1 MEFMNQNENRNAQ
14 APDGFA
20 PRPALQTACH
30 YCGKSGRKQTAYQKS
45 RHFLSRV
52 FGILSIVFCI
62 FFYVSI
68 FLGIIGLIQAL
79 MSLGQ
84 HRDGRSH
91 AIAGVITSTIGTV
104 LSVISFLVWI
114 LVIANI

>member
-1 MEFMNQNENRNAQ
+1 MESMNQNENQ
-14 APDGFA
+14 YTQTPDGCSTQQPYHQPVIIA
-20 PRPALQTACH
+20 GNPAEDKRRTKNLAIISLVC
-30 YCGKSGRKQTAYQKS
+30 
-45 RHFLSRV
+45 
-52 FGILSIVFCI
+52 GILSIVFCI

-68 FLGIIGLIQAL
+68 
-79 MSLGQ
+79 SLGQ

>member
-1 MEFMNQNENRNAQ
+1 MESMNQNENQ
-14 APDGFA
+14 YTQTPDGCSTQQPYHQPVIIA
-20 PRPALQTACH
+20 GNPAEEKRRTKNLAIISLVC
-30 YCGKSGRKQTAYQKS
+30 
-45 RHFLSRV
+45 
-52 FGILSIVFCI
+52 GILSIVFCI

-68 FLGIIGLIQAL
+68 ILGIAGLIQAL
-79 MSLGQ
+79 ISLGQ